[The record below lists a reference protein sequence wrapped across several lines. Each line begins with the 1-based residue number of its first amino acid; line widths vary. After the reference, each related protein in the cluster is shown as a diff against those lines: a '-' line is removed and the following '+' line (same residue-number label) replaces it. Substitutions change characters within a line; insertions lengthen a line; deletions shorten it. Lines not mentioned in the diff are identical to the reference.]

1 MGHKTTMMKF
11 NEDDCHVEF
20 YDEAEI
26 LKARFVYWPV
36 QQVFHLDARPDT
48 LEVGFALLGEWLE
61 DEKLWRGEVADR
73 YGGFP
78 SGVVLPGRYDIETD
92 ALAVTMKG
100 WIGAFAFVGKWR
112 DQWGESVRLD
122 PRAGADLQPEDY
134 VFFIESHEALLGKA
148 VRMHGAL

>member
-1 MGHKTTMMKF
+1 
-11 NEDDCHVEF
+11 
-20 YDEAEI
+20 
-26 LKARFVYWPV
+26 
-36 QQVFHLDARPDT
+36 
-48 LEVGFALLGEWLE
+48 
-61 DEKLWRGEVADR
+61 
-73 YGGFP
+73 
-78 SGVVLPGRYDIETD
+78 
-92 ALAVTMKG
+92 MKG